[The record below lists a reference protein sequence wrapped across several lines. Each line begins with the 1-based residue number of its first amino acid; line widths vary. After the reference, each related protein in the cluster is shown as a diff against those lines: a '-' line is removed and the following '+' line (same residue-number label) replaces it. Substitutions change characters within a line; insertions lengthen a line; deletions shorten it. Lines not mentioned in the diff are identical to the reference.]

1 MKKFKR
7 LWFSFILIICGLLF
21 NCQLVSATPEE
32 TTVDA
37 QRIIEEQIDELSLEN
52 IEKVVQDL
60 SHQLDQ
66 ITPQVSFRQLLEDF
80 IAGGLKFDWSGFL
93 SGLGQTLFREVLVN
107 LKLLGQLL
115 ILVVIASLLKIFQ
128 EAFSNQ
134 GIANLSNAVVY
145 LLLVIIALESFTMVA
160 RIGSAAIT
168 SMVDFM
174 HALLPTLFTLL
185 ISIGAIGS
193 ATIFQPLI
201 FLIVSTIA
209 TVIKTIVFPLISLA
223 VALSVL
229 SSFTKEFRLS
239 RLGGFIKEVGITVLS
254 ISFVIFFGVIL
265 IQGVG
270 VSVTDGL
277 SLRTAKYL
285 TGAFVPV
292 VGGMFADA
300 LELVVGC
307 SLLIQNG
314 IGLIGMLVI
323 FTSVAFPIVKILA
336 MVFIYK
342 FVSAIIQPIG
352 EQLIVDCLNSL
363 GNTLMLVFISVT
375 TVAIMFFIVI
385 TIMVGVANMS
395 VMLR

>member
-7 LWFSFILIICGLLF
+7 FGFCWILIICALCSYYQAV
-21 NCQLVSATPEE
+21 NASPEE
-32 TTVDA
+32 TVLDA
-37 QRIIEEQIDELSLEN
+37 EEIITEQIDDLSLEN

-60 SHQLDQ
+60 NHELDQ
-66 ITPQVSFRQLLEDF
+66 LMPKFSFRKLLNDF
-80 IAGGLKFDWSGFL
+80 VTGELKFDWKSFI
-93 SGLGQTLFREVLVN
+93 SGLGQTLFREILAN

-128 EAFSNQ
+128 EAFSSK
-134 GIANLSNAVVY
+134 GIANLSNLIVY
-145 LLLVIIALESFTMVA
+145 LLLVIIALESFSMVA

-168 SMVDFM
+168 SMVDFIN
-174 HALLPTLFTLL
+174 ALLPTLFTLL

-193 ATIFQPLI
+193 ATIFQPII
-201 FLIVSTIA
+201 FLLVSTIG
-209 TVIKTIVFPLISLA
+209 TVIKTVVFPLISLA

-239 RLGGFIKEVGITVLS
+239 RLGGFIKEVGITILS
-254 ISFVIFFGVIL
+254 ISFIIFFGVIL

-270 VSVTDGL
+270 VAVTDGL

-285 TGAFVPV
+285 TGAFIPV

-314 IGLIGMLVI
+314 IGLIGLLFI

-336 MVFIYK
+336 MVLIYK

-352 EQLIVDCLNSL
+352 EQVIVDCLNSL